1 MNTIK
6 LPQLAWYGNKKLEI
20 PFPDG
25 WQTEFYNMV
34 GYNRPSMKPA
44 EIKAAITN
52 LIGMPPIRESARG
65 KDEVVIIFDDMT
77 RVTRVAEIVPFV
89 LEELAQAGIP
99 DNKIRFI
106 CALGNHGAVSRLDFS
121 KKLGEEVLIRFPVYN
136 HNPFANCDYVGTTS
150 SGTKIHINAEV
161 MKCDFKIAIGSV
173 VPHPLTGFAGG
184 GKIIL
189 PGVASIDTAE
199 ALHRLPVR
207 AREEQWAKRSTR
219 MGVFD
224 NNPTTLDV
232 EEAATMTGLD
242 VKIDC
247 LLNTWGETV
256 ALFAGALRPAFAAAV
271 EESVSHYSTP
281 RTKGESIV
289 IANTFAKANEA
300 ILIGLAIA
308 FSATGSEGGDIV
320 LIANA
325 PDGQVTHYLLGAF
338 GKTIAGALRL
348 QIGIPK
354 RVNHVIIYSEYP
366 DLAGEGYI
374 EDSEKVLFVND
385 WDVVLRTL
393 QEFHGVEAR
402 VAVFPSADIQYFA

>member
-1 MNTIK
+1 
-6 LPQLAWYGNKKLEI
+6 
-20 PFPDG
+20 
-25 WQTEFYNMV
+25 MV
-34 GYNRPSMKPA
+34 GYNRPAMKPA
-44 EIKAAITN
+44 EIKAAIAN

-77 RVTRVAEIVPFV
+77 RVTRAAEIVPFV

-99 DNKIRFI
+99 DSKIRFI
-106 CALGNHGAVSRLDFS
+106 CALGNHGAVNRLDFS
-121 KKLGEEVLIRFPVYN
+121 KKLGEEVLARFPVYN
-136 HNPFANCDYVGTTS
+136 HNPFVNCVYVGTTS
-150 SGTKIHINAEV
+150 SGTKVHINAEV
-161 MKCDFKIAIGSV
+161 MKCNFKIAIGSV
-173 VPHPLTGFAGG
+173 VPHPLTGFGGG

-207 AREEQWAKRSTR
+207 AREERWAKRSTG

-232 EEAATMTGLD
+232 EEASIMAGLD

-256 ALFAGALRPAFAAAV
+256 AIFAGALRPAYAAAV
-271 EESVSHYSTP
+271 EAAVSHYRTP
-281 RTKGESIV
+281 QTKGESIV

-308 FSATGSEGGDIV
+308 FGATGTGGGDVV

-338 GKTIAGALRL
+338 GRATAGALRL
-348 QIGIPK
+348 PIGVPK

-374 EDSEKVLFVND
+374 EASDKVLFVND
-385 WDVVLRTL
+385 WDVVLQTL
-393 QEFHGVEAR
+393 QEFQGSEAR